1 MLLMPNVLH
10 VLPYVHIQ
18 FARNLERL
26 AVNSG
31 LFANIG
37 NIAKCNAIYLQI
49 VPTSQRLYRQG
60 PGRLRWWSLSE
71 DQ

>member
-1 MLLMPNVLH
+1 MLMPNVLH

-31 LFANIG
+31 LFANIDRAV
-37 NIAKCNAIYLQI
+37 ILLSVMQFIY
-49 VPTSQRLYRQG
+49 RLFLLVKDSIGRG
-60 PGRLRWWSLSE
+60 P
-71 DQ
+71 DD